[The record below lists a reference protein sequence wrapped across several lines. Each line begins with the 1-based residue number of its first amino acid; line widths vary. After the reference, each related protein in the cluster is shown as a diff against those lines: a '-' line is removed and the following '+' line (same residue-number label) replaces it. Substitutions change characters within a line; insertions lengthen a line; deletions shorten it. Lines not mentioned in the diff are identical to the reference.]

1 MCEPSKRDG
10 NTNREIR
17 ERNKPTTTIKDFN
30 TPLSSMDQITRKTI
44 SKDIEVTRTTNQQCL
59 INIYTTPTS
68 KSRIHIPFKHPQNIK
83 QNRPISLAIKQTLK
97 NVQKLN
103 VVDMVQQRRFSTFD
117 VVRQLSMT
125 QLLGE
130 KECSTEDPSVLPLQ
144 FLVKLKILHN
154 IQLKT
159 GVDLKTTDQ
168 FHIQTLR

>member
-1 MCEPSKRDG
+1 
-10 NTNREIR
+10 
-17 ERNKPTTTIKDFN
+17 
-30 TPLSSMDQITRKTI
+30 
-44 SKDIEVTRTTNQQCL
+44 
-59 INIYTTPTS
+59 
-68 KSRIHIPFKHPQNIK
+68 
-83 QNRPISLAIKQTLK
+83 
-97 NVQKLN
+97 
-103 VVDMVQQRRFSTFD
+103 
-117 VVRQLSMT
+117 MT